1 MFYRC
6 ARLCKCVTDTL
17 FVSLNVNQYGVSDLR
32 LPPARSFCLSTQITT
47 NADGVKQARLDYLE
61 EGRKVRQRIENE
73 RLKVENIKKAKQ
85 DSLVQIGIA
94 DKYQAD
100 LAKKRIL

>member
-1 MFYRC
+1 
-6 ARLCKCVTDTL
+6 
-17 FVSLNVNQYGVSDLR
+17 
-32 LPPARSFCLSTQITT
+32 
-47 NADGVKQARLDYLE
+47 
-61 EGRKVRQRIENE
+61 VRQKIENE
-73 RLKVENIKKAKQ
+73 RLKVENIKKSKQ